1 MLLQKSI
8 FHKVRDQQQLLAKVC
23 AVDGDI
29 TQPGLGLAPD
39 TARQLQQEL
48 HIVLHCAAD
57 IRLEVS
63 THQDRDTAN
72 FQTLKHGSSGTCS
85 YLKLHMSLCTRHM
98 DEPKFLHVRCAY
110 DCSNEA
116 Q

>member
-39 TARQLQQEL
+39 TARQLQQEV

-63 THQDRDTAN
+63 RHQDTAAAI
-72 FQTLKHGSSGTCS
+72 FYVQPWRRWHLQVPQVTQDLVHEAHG
-85 YLKLHMSLCTRHM
+85 
-98 DEPKFLHVRCAY
+98 
-110 DCSNEA
+110 
-116 Q
+116 